1 MEELALQQPVL
12 VGREKELDQLMQSLT
27 NALAGRG
34 STTFVAGEAGI
45 GKTRLVSE
53 LIKDAE
59 AKGCR
64 TTRSWCLAESLE
76 PLMPVKLAL
85 REAGLMHI
93 MSGEPPPLV
102 VSAYLMNDAGMLIAK
117 AERER
122 QEMDPDIFAGMLQAV
137 GRFVQD
143 SLAQMDS
150 GAKGELN
157 SLGYA
162 DYTILIRSAGKLS
175 LAVVIKGDKSEF
187 LIEDMKG
194 ALAHFGNAFDRWD
207 GNMASAKSAEAK
219 VSWFVSS
226 GKYDGMFLV
235 DDPKLKQENLFDNI
249 LLGIQRASAER
260 PLLLFLDDLQ
270 WADPMTLNLLH
281 YLARNTRKNRVMV
294 LGTYRP
300 EDMLKSPEGKPHH
313 LETAM
318 QNMSREDLFSKIDLK
333 RLGPEDTGRVMN
345 SILGKTSFEKGF
357 FEKVHVETGGTPFFI
372 LEVVKLLAE
381 EGIIS
386 HEAGT
391 WKLVKGLE
399 KFDIPS
405 KVYDV
410 VKRRLDRLMAEQR
423 EMLEYAAVIG
433 EEFSTEVLGRA
444 AEIRKITLLKNLSEI
459 EKAHNLIHYL
469 KDKYRFDHAKIRE
482 VLYNGIG
489 EELRSEYHRIIGDTI
504 AGLFRG
510 NIDDAA
516 PELAYHYCEAGDTRA
531 GEYLVKAGD
540 RAKEKYANDDAI
552 KAYQKALG
560 FIAEDGQPDIL
571 EKLGDVLALTG
582 DYDGA
587 VVNFEAACNAAK
599 GGEAK
604 ARTLRKISE
613 VHDIRGEFGKSLEL
627 LAKAKALAEEGS
639 AEHARVTHAEGT
651 IHWRMGELDKGLA
664 IIKTALRELEES
676 EGKQMDIG
684 NVLRAMGSIHLSKG
698 EFDDALR
705 NYEKSLEVME
715 GISELRGIAAAL
727 NNMGIVYHRKG
738 EQDKALDFYG
748 RSLMLVEKIG
758 YKQNMATTLNNIGNV
773 YLNKGRPEKALEFY
787 ERSLPMV
794 EKMGDRGG
802 IAMSLNN
809 MGIVYHWRGETGKAL
824 EFFGRSLAI
833 KEGMGDKR
841 GVSTS
846 LDGIGLVY
854 YDMGELEKALD
865 YHERSLKISLEI
877 GFRRET
883 ADNYCGLAETNHD
896 LGNIEAALENA
907 EKAIAVALEIKSK
920 VHEGIGHRVLGMA
933 YRAKNELARA
943 EEEFEKAAKILG
955 EIDEKRELVRL
966 FYEHSLLSKA
976 KGDKNRQKELLEGA
990 LSDAALI
997 GMTLWVNKCRKAL
1010 AEI

>member
-1 MEELALQQPVL
+1 MEESALQQPVL

-34 STTFVAGEAGI
+34 STTFIAGEAGI

-53 LIKDAE
+53 LIKVAE
-59 AKGCR
+59 QKGCR

-102 VSAYLMNDAGMLIAK
+102 VSAYLMTDAGLLIAK

-122 QEMDPDIFAGMLQAV
+122 QEMDSDIFAGMLQAV
-137 GRFVQD
+137 GNFVKD
-143 SLAQMDS
+143 SLAMMDR
-150 GAKGELN
+150 GNKGGLN

-162 DYTILIRSAGKLS
+162 DYTILIRASGKLS
-175 LAVVIKGDKSEF
+175 LAVVIKGEKSEF
-187 LIEDMKG
+187 LFEDMK
-194 ALAHFGNAFDRWD
+194 AVLAHFGNAFDGWG
-207 GNMASAKSAEAK
+207 GNMDSAKSAEAK
-219 VSWFVSS
+219 ISWFVDS
-226 GKYDGMFLV
+226 GKYDGRFLV

-249 LLGIQRASAER
+249 LLGIQRASAEQ

-270 WADPMTLNLLH
+270 WADPTTLNLLH
-281 YLARNTRKNRVMV
+281 YLVRNTRKNRVMV

-318 QNMSREDLFSKIDLK
+318 QNMSREDLFGKIELK
-333 RLGPEDTGRVMN
+333 RLDPEDTGKVMH

-357 FEKVHVETGGTPFFI
+357 FEKVHAETGGTPFFI

-410 VKRRLDRLMAEQR
+410 IKRRLDRLMAEQR

-433 EEFSTEVLGRA
+433 EEFSTDVLGRA
-444 AEIRKITLLKNLSEI
+444 TEIRKITLLKNLSEI
-459 EKAHNLIHYL
+459 EKTHNLIHYL
-469 KDKYRFDHAKIRE
+469 KDKYKFDHAKIRE

-489 EELRSEYHRIIGDTI
+489 EELRREYHRIIGDTI
-504 AGLFRG
+504 AELYKD
-510 NIDDAA
+510 NIDGVTA
-516 PELAYHYCEAGDTRA
+516 ELGYHYYEAVDVKA
-531 GEYLVKAGD
+531 GKYLVKAGD
-540 RAKEKYANDDAI
+540 RAKEKYANEDAI
-552 KAYQKALG
+552 SAYQKAQG
-560 FIAEDGQPDIL
+560 FIPEDEQADIL
-571 EKLGDVLALTG
+571 EKMGDVQALTG
-582 DYDGA
+582 DYDSA
-587 VVNFEAACNAAK
+587 VANFESAGSMAK
-599 GGEAK
+599 NGEAK
-604 ARTLRKISE
+604 ARILRKVSE

-627 LAKAKALAEEGS
+627 LAKAKALAKPGL
-639 AEHARVTHAEGT
+639 AEHSRVTHAEGT
-651 IHWRMGELDKGLA
+651 IHWRMGEFDKGLA

-684 NVLRAMGSIHLSKG
+684 NVLRAIGSIHLSKG

-715 GISELRGIAAAL
+715 GINELHGIAAAL

-748 RSLMLVEKIG
+748 RSLTLVEKIG

-773 YLNKGRPEKALEFY
+773 YLNKGRPDKALEFY

-794 EKMGDRGG
+794 ERMGDRSG
-802 IAMSLNN
+802 IAMSFNN
-809 MGIVYHWRGETGKAL
+809 MGIVYHWRGEAEKAL

-833 KEGMGDKR
+833 KEKMGDRR
-841 GVSTS
+841 GVSTT

-896 LGNIEAALENA
+896 LGNIGKALENA
-907 EKAIAVALEIKSK
+907 EKAISVAVEIKSK

-943 EEEFEKAAKILG
+943 EEEFEKSEKFL
-955 EIDEKRELVRL
+955 EDIDEKRELVRL
-966 FYEHSLLSKA
+966 FYEYSLLSKA
-976 KGDKNRQKELLEGA
+976 KGDKTRQRELLEGA
-990 LSDAALI
+990 LSDATLI
-997 GMTLWVNKCRKAL
+997 GMTLWVDKCRKAL
-1010 AEI
+1010 EDI